1 MRVID
6 ADGHVND
13 RLRMEEVAKYM
24 PKGNQ
29 FPPVF
34 PELDH
39 LHTYFLRKNKA
50 VIRTGNPGPKEWI
63 EFIDNTGIE
72 WTVVYPTSGL
82 AVGRIVNED
91 WAIAACKA
99 YNNWLYD
106 RFLSV
111 SPRIKG
117 MALIPLQ
124 NVDSAVEELNRAV
137 KQLGMLGA
145 MLPSNGEGLKTHLGS
160 QLYWPLYE
168 EAEKLNC
175 ALGVHGGCHHHLG
188 LDSLD
193 TFFPVQALGHPFGI
207 MVQAAGMLVNGVF
220 DRFPGLRVAFLEGGT
235 TWVPF
240 LMDRLDRSYEAKPAT
255 DHVQVNLQGEFSLN
269 LETGEKPGDYFKRHV
284 KQGRIYVGFDSD
296 DDGLGYAIQKVGREP
311 FVFASDFPHEAVNA
325 ETCNRELGELIS
337 RNDLTEKDKD
347 AILAENVQR
356 LYGVTTDQ
364 RVA

>member
-39 LHTYFLRKNKA
+39 LHTYFLRKNRA

-106 RFLSV
+106 RFLNI

-160 QLYWPLYE
+160 HFIGLFMRKPRSSIARWACTEVATTILGWILLTHFSRC
-168 EAEKLNC
+168 KL
-175 ALGVHGGCHHHLG
+175 
-188 LDSLD
+188 S
-193 TFFPVQALGHPFGI
+193 
-207 MVQAAGMLVNGVF
+207 
-220 DRFPGLRVAFLEGGT
+220 
-235 TWVPF
+235 
-240 LMDRLDRSYEAKPAT
+240 
-255 DHVQVNLQGEFSLN
+255 
-269 LETGEKPGDYFKRHV
+269 
-284 KQGRIYVGFDSD
+284 
-296 DDGLGYAIQKVGREP
+296 
-311 FVFASDFPHEAVNA
+311 
-325 ETCNRELGELIS
+325 
-337 RNDLTEKDKD
+337 
-347 AILAENVQR
+347 AILSASWCKR
-356 LYGVTTDQ
+356 LECW
-364 RVA
+364 